1 MRRQVERL
9 LTTLLL
15 LTLLPLAALAG
26 PRAPVTEPPE
36 VAELRASQDRSATAL
51 RDHALAMQQSAT
63 DPVARA
69 WAKLAVAEFEND
81 REDAEQALTL
91 IDEVLADARERKVP
105 DLELAAL
112 VRKSTVLVNRGR
124 SAETESVLVEM
135 QRLVDASGDAG
146 WRAQW
151 LHERGVLERK
161 LGRFDASL
169 RFFEQALAIQRE
181 VLDDRAVAREL
192 NSIGNLHGRTGR
204 FADAL
209 LAHNEALRL
218 SRGANDRAEAARS
231 LRMLGVL
238 YRNLDD
244 EELGS
249 KYLREALENVEER
262 NRREAI
268 ALHGELAMS
277 LTVLGRLD
285 EAEVHAVEST
295 TLAERS
301 GSPPNKVNAYTRMA
315 ELKLAQGKPDDAQRW
330 TDKAFESFDSVAI
343 RDQILLRTTR
353 ARVWA
358 ARGMNAQALAEG
370 REVLVAAR
378 RIGDRILERG
388 VLDLLSEQQLI
399 AGDAQSAFVTRKAH
413 QALDKELSMDMA
425 ARRIAVLESSLDQQR
440 SEAEKELLSRDN
452 EIQSLQINRQR
463 LVGIAMVVGIT
474 ALLAVAALL
483 YGRFRQSE
491 LGNVRLTQSRD
502 ELERLHRALVDSSAE
517 LARVAHTDAL
527 TGLPNR
533 RAMTD
538 LLEARL
544 RRARGSGRPVA
555 VLLLDV
561 DHFKAINDTHGHLIG
576 DDVLKEVATRL
587 RASLPAAAEVGRWG
601 GEEFLAVVDDC
612 SLSAAKEIAERLRR
626 GLSDTPLVIGE
637 RTLAVTAS
645 IGVASLPAPSADA
658 IDPLVGAADH
668 ALYRAKNAGRNRV
681 EAAV

>member
-1 MRRQVERL
+1 MRIRVV
-9 LTTLLL
+9 LTLALLL
-15 LTLLPLAALAG
+15 LFAPPAALGDAA
-26 PRAPVTEPPE
+26 RAPNTEPP
-36 VAELRASQDRSATAL
+36 AIAALRASQDRSATAL
-51 RDHALAMQQSAT
+51 RDHARELEAVSK

-81 REDAEQALTL
+81 REDAEAALGL
-91 IDEVLADARERKVP
+91 LDEVLDEARKLAVP

-124 SAETESVLVEM
+124 SAETGSVLVEM
-135 QRLVDASGDAG
+135 QKLVDASGDAG

-161 LGRFDASL
+161 LGRFDGAL
-169 RFFEQALAIQRE
+169 RFFEQALAIQRD
-181 VLDDRAVAREL
+181 LHDDRAVAREL

-231 LRMLGVL
+231 LRMLGIL

-268 ALHGELAMS
+268 ALNGELSMS
-277 LTVLGRLD
+277 LMVLGRLD
-285 EAEVHAVEST
+285 EAAGHAEQAAE
-295 TLAERS
+295 LADRS

-315 ELKLAQGKPDDAQRW
+315 ELRLAQDRLDEARMW
-330 TDKAFESFDSVAI
+330 ADKAFALFGSVAI
-343 RDQILLRTTR
+343 RDQILLHITR
-353 ARVWA
+353 ARVAA
-358 ARGMNAQALAEG
+358 ARGENAAALAEAQ
-370 REVLVAAR
+370 ETLAATR
-378 RIGDRILERG
+378 KIGDRILERS
-388 VLDLLSEQQLI
+388 VLDLLSEQQML
-399 AGDAQSAFVTRKAH
+399 AGDAKSAFVTRKAH
-413 QALDKELSMDMA
+413 QALDKELAMDMA
-425 ARRIAVLESSLDQQR
+425 ARRIAVLETSLDRQR
-440 SEAEKELLSRDN
+440 SEAERELLSRDN
-452 EIQSLQINRQR
+452 EIQALQITRQR
-463 LVGIAMVVGIT
+463 WTGAAMAVGIT
-474 ALLAVAALL
+474 ALIAVAALL
-483 YGRFRQSE
+483 YGRYRQSE
-491 LGNVRLTQSRD
+491 LGNARLTQSRD
-502 ELERLHRALVDSSAE
+502 ELQRLHKALVDSSAE

-555 VLLLDV
+555 VVLLDI
-561 DHFKAINDTHGHLIG
+561 DRFKAINDEHGHLAG
-576 DDVLKEVATRL
+576 DEVLRQVATRL
-587 RASLPAAAEVGRWG
+587 RAALPAAAEIGRWG

-612 SLSAAKEIAERLRR
+612 SLSAAREIAERLRAA
-626 GLSDTPLVIGE
+626 LADQPLDVSGKP
-637 RTLAVTAS
+637 LAVTAS
-645 IGVASLPAPSADA
+645 FGVASLPAPSADA

-668 ALYRAKNAGRNRV
+668 ALYRAKNGGRNRV

>member
-1 MRRQVERL
+1 
-9 LTTLLL
+9 
-15 LTLLPLAALAG
+15 
-26 PRAPVTEPPE
+26 
-36 VAELRASQDRSATAL
+36 
-51 RDHALAMQQSAT
+51 MQ
-63 DPVARA
+63 
-69 WAKLAVAEFEND
+69 
-81 REDAEQALTL
+81 
-91 IDEVLADARERKVP
+91 KV
-105 DLELAAL
+105 
-112 VRKSTVLVNRGR
+112 
-124 SAETESVLVEM
+124 
-135 QRLVDASGDAG
+135 VDAVGDAG

-161 LGRFDASL
+161 LGRFDAAL
-169 RFFEQALAIQRE
+169 RFFEQSLAIQRE
-181 VLDDRAVAREL
+181 LDDKPAVAREL

-218 SRGANDRAEAARS
+218 SRAADDGAEAALS

-249 KYLREALENVEER
+249 KYLREALEYVEER

-268 ALHGELAMS
+268 ALNGELAMS
-277 LTVLGRLD
+277 LIVLGRLD
-285 EAEVHAVEST
+285 EALRHAQESA

-315 ELKLAQGKPDDAQRW
+315 EVKLAMGDLDEAQRW
-330 TDKAFESFDSVAI
+330 TDKAFESYESVAI

-353 ARVWA
+353 ARVLA
-358 ARGMNAQALAEG
+358 ARGMNAQALQEAQET
-370 REVLVAAR
+370 LAATR

-399 AGDAQSAFVTRKAH
+399 AGDAQNAFVTRKAH
-413 QALDKELSMDMA
+413 QALDKELAMDMA
-425 ARRIAVLESSLDQQR
+425 ARRIAVLESNLDRQR
-440 SEAEKELLSRDN
+440 SETERELLTRDN

-463 LVGIAMVVGIT
+463 WVGFAMAIGIT
-474 ALLAVAALL
+474 ALVAVAALL

-491 LGNVRLTQSRD
+491 LGNARLTASRD
-502 ELERLHRALVDSSAE
+502 ELERLHRALLDSSAE
-517 LARVAHTDAL
+517 LARVAHTDSL

-555 VLLLDV
+555 VVLLDV
-561 DHFKAINDTHGHLIG
+561 DRFKSINDEHGHLVG
-576 DDVLKEVATRL
+576 DQVLKEVAQRL
-587 RASLPAAAEVGRWG
+587 RANLPAAAEVGRWG
-601 GEEFLAVVDDC
+601 GEEFIAVVDDC
-612 SLSAAKEIAERLRR
+612 TLSSAKDIAERLRR
-626 GLSDTPLVIGE
+626 ALSDTPLPLGE
-637 RTLAVTAS
+637 RTIPVTAS
-645 IGVASLPAPSADA
+645 FGVASLPAPSADA

-668 ALYRAKNAGRNRV
+668 ALYRAKHAGRNRV
-681 EAAV
+681 ETAA